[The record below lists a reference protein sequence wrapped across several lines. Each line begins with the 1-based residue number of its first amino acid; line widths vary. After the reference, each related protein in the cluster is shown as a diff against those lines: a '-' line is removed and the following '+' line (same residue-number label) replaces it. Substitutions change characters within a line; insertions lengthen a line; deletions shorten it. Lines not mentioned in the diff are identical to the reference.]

1 MKKISKLISA
11 LTMASMIVLSTAGMT
26 QAAKV
31 LDVIVKGS
39 KTGNSWKM
47 GVMLQESLTAQGYDS
62 EMVHTGSCV
71 NTVDYSNKPT
81 RPAFFLSSGSA
92 YASDLRGECAIAPSE
107 ETYITTFFYRSQA
120 MCTLKDNKVTNIFGK
135 VKLEKFLKGKKRVT
149 VASGASWPD
158 GMFDGLEKQFG
169 VDFVRVNYKGSGS
182 QLKGLLAGDTDLLFT
197 GYTTREINN
206 PDVNCFAVSG
216 DVEGKAKFSDLFPD
230 WNLSTIGEFSYAHG
244 SNIPANRMEE
254 VKAALHESMKMDGK
268 VKDFMTNSKYTPGYV
283 LDKKGIGINAF
294 WTNANQWGAGNK

>member
-1 MKKISKLISA
+1 MNKINKLFGALLVSSMLFIAGVVSA
-11 LTMASMIVLSTAGMT
+11 AQPI
-26 QAAKV
+26 

-81 RPAFFLSSGSA
+81 RPAFFLSSGSS
-92 YASDLRGECAIAPSE
+92 YASDQRSECSIAP
-107 ETYITTFFYRSQA
+107 TVDTFITTFFYRSQA
-120 MCTLKDNKVTNIFGK
+120 MCTLKDNKVTNIFGN
-135 VKLEKFLKGKKRVT
+135 VKMKKFLDGKKRVT

-158 GMFDGLEKQFG
+158 GMFDGLEKQFN

-216 DVEGKAKFSDLFPD
+216 DIKGKAKFSDLFPD
-230 WNLSTIGEFSYAHG
+230 WNLSSIGEFSYAHG

-268 VKDFMTNSKYTPGYV
+268 LKEFMTNSKYTPGYV
-283 LDKKGIGINAF
+283 LHDNGVGIDGF
-294 WTNANQWGAGNK
+294 WTNAKQWGAGNK